1 MEVQRRNCACF
12 FLQIG
17 EHHIKVTFIICLER
31 CIGVVL
37 MRKKKAISLTRNR
50 VKACIGLLVVK
61 KRMSDCVPSSREK
74 KRIMK

>member
-1 MEVQRRNCACF
+1 
-12 FLQIG
+12 
-17 EHHIKVTFIICLER
+17 
-31 CIGVVL
+31 
-37 MRKKKAISLTRNR
+37 MRKKKAISFTRNR